1 MQWIRLKTLFQLTKG
16 VKMNKLYPVFEAAI
30 MLHISEST
38 LYRWIH
44 QKKIEYIKIGSR
56 VLFSEDVLKK
66 YIEQN
71 TIIPA

>member
-1 MQWIRLKTLFQLTKG
+1 MLIKSSWLIKG

-56 VLFSEDVLKK
+56 VLFSEDILKK

>member
-1 MQWIRLKTLFQLTKG
+1 MLMIKG

-44 QKKIEYIKIGSR
+44 QRKIEHVKIGSR
-56 VLFSEDVLKK
+56 VLFTDEILNEYIKK
-66 YIEQN
+66 N
-71 TIIPA
+71 TIIPE

>member
-1 MQWIRLKTLFQLTKG
+1 MIKG

-44 QKKIEYIKIGSR
+44 QRKIEYVKIGSR
-56 VLFSEDVLKK
+56 VLFTDEILNDYIKK
-66 YIEQN
+66 N
-71 TIIPA
+71 TIIPE

>member
-1 MQWIRLKTLFQLTKG
+1 MKRTWTKG

-44 QKKIEYIKIGSR
+44 QRKIEYVKIGSR
-56 VLFSEDVLKK
+56 VLFTDEMLNNYIKK
-66 YIEQN
+66 NTVTTEQ
-71 TIIPA
+71 T

>member
-1 MQWIRLKTLFQLTKG
+1 
-16 VKMNKLYPVFEAAI
+16 MNKLYPVFEAAI